1 MNVFGR
7 FAITLRLKVMLL
19 AIGVFPLIC
28 GSALADQHQGDKV
41 MVEMTTSKGV
51 IELELDAKNA
61 PITVANFLE
70 YVKSGHYDG
79 TIFHRV
85 IPGFV
90 IQGGG
95 LQSGMT
101 EKATGTPIENEAD
114 NGLKNLTGAIC
125 MARTND
131 PHSAT
136 SQFFINLKDN
146 SFLDHTEKSATGWGY
161 AVFGRVTS
169 GMDVVE
175 AIAAV
180 PTGNAGYHSDV
191 PLEDIVLEKAVVND

>member
-1 MNVFGR
+1 MH
-7 FAITLRLKVMLL
+7 KLL
-19 AIGVFPLIC
+19 NAAARSLVIFSFFCSTGAAA
-28 GSALADQHQGDKV
+28 SDQGDNI

-51 IELELDAKNA
+51 ITLELDAERA
-61 PITVANFLE
+61 PVTVANFLE
-70 YVKSGHYDG
+70 YVNSGHYDG

-95 LQSGMT
+95 MESGMR
-101 EKATGTPIENEAD
+101 EKTTQAPIENEAD
-114 NGLKNLTGAIC
+114 NGLKNLTGTIC

-146 SFLDHTEKSATGWGY
+146 SFLDHTEKTPSGWGY

-169 GMDVVE
+169 GMEVVE

-180 PTGNAGYHSDV
+180 QTGNAGHHQDV
-191 PLEDIVLEKAVVND
+191 PLEDVVLEKAAASESKD

>member
-1 MNVFGR
+1 
-7 FAITLRLKVMLL
+7 
-19 AIGVFPLIC
+19 
-28 GSALADQHQGDKV
+28 

-51 IELELDAKNA
+51 IQLELDAENA

-95 LQSGMT
+95 LESGMK
-101 EKATGTPIENEAD
+101 EKATQAPIENEAD
-114 NGLKNLTGAIC
+114 NGLKNRTGTIC

-146 SFLDHTEKSATGWGY
+146 SFLDHTEKTASGWGY

-180 PTGNAGYHSDV
+180 QTGNAGYHSDV
-191 PLEDIVLEKAVVND
+191 PLEDVVLEKAIVAE

>member
-1 MNVFGR
+1 
-7 FAITLRLKVMLL
+7 
-19 AIGVFPLIC
+19 
-28 GSALADQHQGDKV
+28 

-51 IELELDAKNA
+51 IQLELDAENA

-95 LQSGMT
+95 LESGMK
-101 EKATGTPIENEAD
+101 EKATQAPIENEAD
-114 NGLKNLTGAIC
+114 NGLKNLTGTIC

-146 SFLDHTEKSATGWGY
+146 SFLDHTEKTASGWGY
-161 AVFGRVTS
+161 AVFGTVTS

-175 AIAAV
+175 VIAAV
-180 PTGNAGYHSDV
+180 QTGNAGYHSDV
-191 PLEDIVLEKAVVND
+191 PLEDVALEKATVAE